1 MKAVRLKRQITVA
14 VLALCAASAM
24 YWLSWEFRPSGVL
37 GWLQVV
43 LQPVFLLPHVA
54 GVVFGGTGHTPNS
67 ATFALVLFI
76 QFFILFSL
84 LLLMWR
90 RIRAR

>member
-1 MKAVRLKRQITVA
+1 MEAGRVKRQIIVA

-24 YWLSWEFRPSGVL
+24 YWLSSEFRPSGVL

-43 LQPVFLLPHVA
+43 LAPMFLLPHLA
-54 GVVFGGTGHTPNS
+54 GVVFGGTVHTPNS
-67 ATFALVLFI
+67 ATFALALFI
-76 QFFILFSL
+76 QFFVLFSL
-84 LLLMWR
+84 LLLIWR